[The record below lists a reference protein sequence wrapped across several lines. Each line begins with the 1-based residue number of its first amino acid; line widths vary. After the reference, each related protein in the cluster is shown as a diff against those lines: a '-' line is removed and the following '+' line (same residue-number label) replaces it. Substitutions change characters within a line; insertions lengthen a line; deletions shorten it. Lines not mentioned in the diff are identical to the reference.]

1 MDLVSIK
8 VNVIGIK
15 LIIPWTAGMDN
26 GYAERMHYVVAVQ
39 VDLVMVTKNITEDF
53 MVVMIKDNILWMVNN
68 YNG

>member
-8 VNVIGIK
+8 GNVIGIK
-15 LIIPWTAGMDN
+15 LIIPWNAGMDN

-53 MVVMIKDNILWMVNN
+53 MWL
-68 YNG
+68 